1 MAGWSDEEDEALR
14 EMYAQGVSASIIA
27 TRLRTGRSR
36 NSVIGRIHR
45 LKLPLRETTKRMARG
60 TVQSL
65 PLRPTRMEKDS
76 HLVGTLRSLHTKMKA
91 VQPVIP
97 MKPIPAAA
105 QPKGPTVSF
114 EELERHS
121 CRFPYG
127 DSPFQFCGAQRA
139 GDSSYCPEHA
149 ELCTAGKPKLPQLKP
164 FRVAA

>member
-1 MAGWSDEEDEALR
+1 
-14 EMYAQGVSASIIA
+14 
-27 TRLRTGRSR
+27 
-36 NSVIGRIHR
+36 
-45 LKLPLRETTKRMARG
+45 
-60 TVQSL
+60 
-65 PLRPTRMEKDS
+65 MEKDS